1 MATVQSEQQAVVSR
15 RQRADACR
23 NRARLI
29 DAARAVFAARGN
41 SATVEEIAKAADV
54 GVGTFYRH
62 FPRRIDLVEAVYLED
77 VDGLVVLAD
86 QLCRTAAPWE
96 ALVGWLEGFVRY
108 AQAKRTF
115 LTELH
120 EAYEKSPELALQCR
134 EKIDAAAG
142 SVLTRAQKAQVAR
155 PDLDQHDL
163 MQLVGGMCM
172 ARNGTV
178 EQNERL
184 LTFLLDGIRLPS
196 RAT

>member
-1 MATVQSEQQAVVSR
+1 MTSVQSEQQTVSR

-23 NRARLI
+23 NRDRLI
-29 DAARAVFAARGN
+29 ESARAVFAARGN

-62 FPRRIDLVEAVYLED
+62 FPRRIDLVEAVYLQD
-77 VDGLVVLAD
+77 VDGLVILAD
-86 QLCRTAAPWE
+86 QLCATAAPWD

-120 EAYEKSPELALQCR
+120 EAFEKSPELALQSR
-134 EKIDAAAG
+134 EKIADAVG
-142 SVLTRAQKAQVAR
+142 SVLTRAQAAHVAR
-155 PDLDQHDL
+155 TDLDQHDL

-178 EQNERL
+178 EQNQRL
-184 LTFLLDGIRLPS
+184 LTFLLDGIRPPS
-196 RAT
+196 TAT